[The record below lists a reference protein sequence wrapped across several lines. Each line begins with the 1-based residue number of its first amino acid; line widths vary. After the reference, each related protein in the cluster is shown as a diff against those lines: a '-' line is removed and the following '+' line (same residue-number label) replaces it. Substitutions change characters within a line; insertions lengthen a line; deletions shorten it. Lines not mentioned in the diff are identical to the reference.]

1 MDDSGNVIIADWG
14 NSRIRRLAAG
24 TGVITT
30 VAGNGV
36 GGFGGDGGP
45 GTSASLW
52 HPAGVAVDGGGNVLI
67 ADEGNNRIRRLAA
80 GTGVITTVAGNGLSG
95 FSGDGG
101 PATSASLAG
110 PAGVAVDGG
119 GNVLIADYWNHCI
132 RRVTA
137 GTGVITMVV
146 GNGGVAGFSGDG
158 GPGTSATLV
167 WPRGMAVDRGGNVLI
182 ADEGNHRIRLLSAG
196 TGVITTVAG
205 NGLDGFSGD
214 GEPGTSASL
223 NSPFGVAVDGGG
235 NVLIAD
241 TVNDR
246 IRRLAVGTGVTAMRT
261 STRSATRTGTRSAT
275 RTGTRSATR
284 TRTSPTRTCTPTPPR
299 TPSPTPLAMCAAPVA
314 NVTTL
319 TGLSGVAPP
328 VALGVHGTSGLFSS
342 GGCARGLS
350 SIYAS
355 ARIVYFLNLGTNAAL
370 GGRLTISTCDRT
382 AGDTLLYVG
391 TGCPV
396 GPVTFQ
402 CLVGNDNAGDVPGQ
416 APCAGNVGAST
427 VTIASTTS
435 RLYFVML
442 GFFPG
447 TPAPVASVAWAYT
460 PPAPT
465 ATGTRS
471 RTRKPKLLRG

>member
-1 MDDSGNVIIADWG
+1 MARVGRSTAALRLLALTGLLGGGARAQPLVDGGSIISTVAGTGTRGFSGDGGPGTSARLDYPYGVAVDGGGNVLIADYF
-14 NSRIRRLAAG
+14 NHRIRWLAAG

-36 GGFGGDGGP
+36 GGFSGDGGP
-45 GTSASLW
+45 ATSASLAY
-52 HPAGVAVDGGGNVLI
+52 PTGVAVDGGGNVLI
-67 ADEGNNRIRRLAA
+67 ADKYHHRIRRLAA
-80 GTGVITTVAGNGLSG
+80 GTGVT
-95 FSGDGG
+95 
-101 PATSASLAG
+101 
-110 PAGVAVDGG
+110 
-119 GNVLIADYWNHCI
+119 
-132 RRVTA
+132 
-137 GTGVITMVV
+137 
-146 GNGGVAGFSGDG
+146 
-158 GPGTSATLV
+158 
-167 WPRGMAVDRGGNVLI
+167 
-182 ADEGNHRIRLLSAG
+182 
-196 TGVITTVAG
+196 
-205 NGLDGFSGD
+205 
-214 GEPGTSASL
+214 
-223 NSPFGVAVDGGG
+223 
-235 NVLIAD
+235 
-241 TVNDR
+241 
-246 IRRLAVGTGVTAMRT
+246 
-261 STRSATRTGTRSAT
+261 ATRTGTRSAT

-284 TRTSPTRTCTPTPPR
+284 TRSRTSPTRTRTPTPPR

-355 ARIVYFLNLGTNAAL
+355 ARIVYFLNLGTNATF

-402 CLVGNDNAGDVPGQ
+402 CQVGNDNAGDVPGQ
-416 APCAGNVGAST
+416 APCAGNAGAST
-427 VTIASTTS
+427 VTIAATTS

-460 PPAPT
+460 PPPAT

-471 RTRKPKLLRG
+471 RTRKPKLLRR